1 MVSITSETLAIP
13 EDVVYGTTSSYTVP
27 AGKYAVAYMT
37 NRSYMQM
44 RNDYVPMVSNSIMA
58 LRTRHEV
65 TTHTTEVLLL
75 EGQTVN
81 IVVTGPLPPGNYIP
95 GLGLDKENSY
105 LRETYAEID
114 GVNEVKLLTTNIVLI
129 TDIVPLGNPSWS
141 NTYITTTD
149 EPYWTIAVY
158 PKPINNLPDELKE

>member
-13 EDVVYGTTSSYTVP
+13 EDVVYGTTGSYTVP

-37 NRSYMQM
+37 NRSYIQMQ
-44 RNDYVPMVSNSIMA
+44 NSVVPSYSHSNLA

-65 TTHTTEVLLL
+65 TSHTSEVTLL
-75 EGQTVN
+75 EGQTVS
-81 IVVTGPLPPGNYIP
+81 VATTGPVPPGNFIP
-95 GLGLDKENSY
+95 GLGPKETVY
-105 LRETYAEID
+105 TRETYAEID
-114 GVNEVKLLTTNIVLI
+114 GINEVKLLTTNMIII
-129 TDIVPLGNPSWS
+129 TNNVSANPNWGDA
-141 NTYITTTD
+141 YLTTTD